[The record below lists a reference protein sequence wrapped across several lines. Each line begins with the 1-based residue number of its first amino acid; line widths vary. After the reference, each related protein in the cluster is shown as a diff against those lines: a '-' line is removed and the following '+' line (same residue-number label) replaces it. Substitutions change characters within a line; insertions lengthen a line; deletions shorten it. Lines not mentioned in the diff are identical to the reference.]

1 LGGSGWQRVV
11 AVQQQQD
18 GISRRLRIR
27 ARVGVPHRA
36 ATSLYAASSDGCIG
50 MEMASR
56 PVAALSLGPKKSA
69 TAERTSFDMARA
81 RGSHTQQWIPRRPE

>member
-1 LGGSGWQRVV
+1 
-11 AVQQQQD
+11 
-18 GISRRLRIR
+18 
-27 ARVGVPHRA
+27 
-36 ATSLYAASSDGCIG
+36 